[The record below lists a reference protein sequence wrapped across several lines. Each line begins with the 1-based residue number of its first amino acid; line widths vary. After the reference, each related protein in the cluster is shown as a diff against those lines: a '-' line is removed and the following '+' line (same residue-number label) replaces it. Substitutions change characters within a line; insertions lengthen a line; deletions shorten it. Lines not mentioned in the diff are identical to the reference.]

1 MAQPSASKFCRCIK
15 KVKRTLKYR
24 ASSQRAREQ
33 IAIAICTKSM
43 LQRRGKTL
51 KKFTC
56 RKKKMLETQ
65 PLKKN

>member
-1 MAQPSASKFCRCIK
+1 MASASKFCSCIK

-24 ASSQRAREQ
+24 VSSQREAEQ
-33 IAIAICTKSM
+33 RAIAICVKSM

-56 RKKKMLETQ
+56 RTKKMLETQ
-65 PLKKN
+65 PLRK